1 MLILGCL
8 ALVVGGGE
16 PTGDGSGLPCREG
29 CRDDFK
35 QAGIVGLSFVVVV
48 GTLIYL
54 AVASTRRTLIVATA
68 LSLVVTVGLA
78 LYAAGTLTGS
88 VNSESAWMALTVA
101 ALAGLFC
108 LGSALRLWSRPR
120 PD

>member
-1 MLILGCL
+1 VLILGCL

-16 PTGDGSGLPCREG
+16 PTGDGSGLPCRVG